1 MAKSPNASVPTKA
14 SSTLEAFIVATRPWS
29 APASLVPVAMA
40 GAVARRHYQAELLD
54 PNFVLCFVLV
64 LSMHLAANLFNTCV
78 AVSCASL
85 VSRIADPEI
94 RGRQVLRLQE
104 RRRQGQG

>member
-1 MAKSPNASVPTKA
+1 MAKSPNASVATKA

-85 VSRIADPEI
+85 VSRSADPGI
-94 RGRQVLRLQE
+94 RGSAAGTTTSRTA
-104 RRRQGQG
+104 